1 MDTVF
6 NHPSRVLHKIFIRT
20 ISKVPEEL
28 IVDEIEG
35 EAFFDIAADKPAGNA
50 VFKQLERAAPG
61 LRGKLVPFPKE
72 RGREEFAVRLFAAG
86 KGGVNALD
94 EAAPIRDFAAHRGNA
109 DVHPLSA
116 GWIDD
121 AHVAVRIARLARFH
135 GIEIPQLH
143 VEGARRG
150 LELLDKQLAAIAKTL
165 AGTFKISCPYPADIV
180 SEALNRFIQ
189 IA

>member
-35 EAFFDIAADKPAGNA
+35 EALFDIAADKPAGNA

-94 EAAPIRDFAAHRGNA
+94 EARPSGTSPHIAEMRTFTPF
-109 DVHPLSA
+109 PLDGST
-116 GWIDD
+116 
-121 AHVAVRIARLARFH
+121 
-135 GIEIPQLH
+135 
-143 VEGARRG
+143 
-150 LELLDKQLAAIAKTL
+150 TL
-165 AGTFKISCPYPADIV
+165 MSPSV
-180 SEALNRFIQ
+180 
-189 IA
+189 